1 MNFTFA
7 FSNYDDVGI
16 CCNMYFFMDYFLG
29 AVRLLVLPS
38 SQCFYLS
45 LPAYKQQLVPG
56 NFYQLL
62 LVLLY
67 NYCGIR

>member
-1 MNFTFA
+1 
-7 FSNYDDVGI
+7 
-16 CCNMYFFMDYFLG
+16 MDYFLG